1 MNQPTQELFAAG
13 LTHHRVGQLDD
24 AERCYIEAIEADPA
38 NCDAMLNLAGIKI
51 SANLLDDA
59 QALLTAARTIRPTDP
74 NILAAL
80 ANVHQAR
87 GDNAQAE
94 TYYRDAIARRPDLAL
109 AHANLGRLLY
119 HTDRLEDAIE
129 SYLEALK
136 IDPSLATIH
145 ANLGAALVS
154 AGRLDDAE
162 RSLSLAMSLA
172 PQDSDIHLNMGHVRF
187 SREDY
192 EGALESFTKAS
203 SLRMGWAKAHMNMG
217 TVLHHLG
224 KYSEAETQFNRA
236 VILDTG
242 DAEALRGLATT
253 LISLKKFGDAESA
266 LLRSDAI
273 SPANPRTQFLLGQ
286 VFVTSEDF
294 ARAKTYFSAVV
305 DRLPNLIEARL
316 NLGRALQ
323 ELNQHPEAMEH
334 FEAAITLD
342 ANSSHAHNNLGNSLF
357 ALERYE
363 EAIAAYH
370 CAIDLDT
377 SLAIAHINLGNTL
390 RHLGRHGEAME
401 EFSKGLEID
410 PDDPR
415 ALNGLGLVLQAFN
428 RHTEAVETF
437 KRAIAIDD
445 SYPEAMNNLA
455 TTYQN
460 LGRYYESISTYNDLI
475 KRHPDLSQAYFN
487 LGSLLQLVNRH
498 DEAVTAFREALNR
511 NLGNNIVYPYLAHG
525 LMQQCSWDNL
535 EAIIS
540 RVLENTEKD
549 IQKGQGMSVPPFGLQ
564 SMPANLDLRM
574 RTAQHVAQIAE
585 REVHDS
591 RKRLGSLTY
600 KDPGAGKLKIGFMS
614 PDFRFHSVAVA
625 FRGVLENRNPDRYHY
640 AAYAITTYGKDDLT
654 RHFSETFDSWT
665 DITDM
670 SHVDAARKI
679 ADDGVNVLV
688 DLAGHT
694 RGGRLELLALRPAPV
709 QAHWLGFSST
719 TGASYIDY
727 LVTDRIQLPPE
738 DQEYCSEKLVY
749 LPDTFMA
756 TTRPPVAVE
765 TYVRSD
771 FGLPEEGFVF
781 ANFNSHYKFY
791 PTLFATWMRL
801 LRQTPRSVMWFSSG
815 TSTSQSNLKREA
827 EARGIDPARLI
838 FSSTIVHPQHLAR
851 LPLADLALDNLHH
864 GGGVTTTDALWA
876 GVPVLTLYGPTPPAR
891 NGATLVSAIG
901 APELIAY
908 SIDEYEKKAR
918 AYATQPEL
926 LAKMKSKLRQNRDEA
941 PLFHIDRL
949 TRHFESACDLMWQ
962 NYVEGNEPRMI
973 DVPALPPSA

>member
-1 MNQPTQELFAAG
+1 MNEPTQELFAAG
-13 LTHHRVGQLDD
+13 LTHHRVGRLDD
-24 AERCYIEAIEADPA
+24 AERCYIQAIETDPA

-51 SANLLDDA
+51 SANLLEDA
-59 QALLTAARTIRPTDP
+59 RTLLIAARAIRPTDP
-74 NILAAL
+74 KILAAL

-87 GDNAQAE
+87 GDHAQAE
-94 TYYRDAIARRPDLAL
+94 TYYRDAIARRPDFAL
-109 AHANLGRLLY
+109 AHANLGRLMY
-119 HTDRLEDAIE
+119 HTDRSEDAIE
-129 SYLEALK
+129 SYLEALR
-136 IDPSLATIH
+136 IDPSLATAH
-145 ANLGAALVS
+145 ANLGAVLVS
-154 AGRLDDAE
+154 TGRLDDAE
-162 RSLSLAMSLA
+162 RSLSHAMSLA
-172 PQDSDIHLNMGHVRF
+172 PRDSDIHLNVGHVRF

-192 EGALESFTKAS
+192 EGALESFTMAS

-217 TVLHHLG
+217 ATLHRQG
-224 KYSEAETQFNRA
+224 KYSEAETEFNRA
-236 VILDTG
+236 VMLDTG
-242 DAEALRGLATT
+242 DAEALRGLGAT
-253 LISLKKFGDAESA
+253 LISLKKLKDAESA
-266 LLRSDAI
+266 LLRSYAI
-273 SPANPRTQFLLGQ
+273 SPAHPQTQFLLGQ
-286 VFVTSEDF
+286 VFVSSEDF
-294 ARAKTYFSAVV
+294 ARAKTFFSDVV

-316 NLGRALQ
+316 SLGHMLQ
-323 ELNQHPEAMEH
+323 MLNQHPEAMEQ
-334 FEAAITLD
+334 FEAAIALD
-342 ANSSHAHNNLGNSLF
+342 ANSTQAYNNLGNSLS

-363 EAIAAYH
+363 EALAAYH
-370 CAIDLDT
+370 YAIKLDA
-377 SLAIAHINLGNTL
+377 SQAFAHINLGNTL
-390 RHLGRHGEAME
+390 RLMGRHGEAME
-401 EFSKGLEID
+401 EFSKGLEVD

-415 ALNGLGLVLQAFN
+415 ALNGLGLAQQAFN

-445 SYPEAMNNLA
+445 RYPESLNNLA
-455 TTYQN
+455 VAYQQ
-460 LGRYYESISTYNDLI
+460 LGRYHEALGTYNELI

-487 LGSLLQLVNRH
+487 LGSLLQLLGNH

-511 NLGNNIVYPYLAHG
+511 NIDNNIVYPYLAHG

-549 IQKGQGMSVPPFGLQ
+549 IAKGGGLLISPFGLQ
-564 SMPANLDLRM
+564 SLPANLDLRM
-574 RTAQHVAQIAE
+574 RTAQRVAQTAE

-625 FRGVLENRNPDRYHY
+625 FRGVLENRNSDRYHY
-640 AAYAITTYGKDDLT
+640 AAYATTTYGKDDLT

-665 DITDM
+665 DITEM
-670 SHVDAARKI
+670 SHVDAAKKI
-679 ADDGVNVLV
+679 ADDGVNVLI

-738 DQEYCSEKLVY
+738 EQQYCSEQLVY

-756 TTRPPVAVE
+756 TSRPPVAVE

-771 FGLPEEGFVF
+771 FGLPEEGFIF

-801 LRQTPRSVMWFSSG
+801 LRQTPGSVMWFSSG
-815 TSTSQSNLKREA
+815 TPTSQSNLKREA
-827 EARGIDPARLI
+827 KARGIDPARLI
-838 FSSTIVHPQHLAR
+838 FSNIIVHPQHLAR

-908 SIDEYEKKAR
+908 SLDEYEKKAR

-926 LAKMKSKLRQNRDEA
+926 LAEMRSKLLQNRDEA

-962 NYVEGNEPRMI
+962 NYVEGNEPHMI
-973 DVPALPPSA
+973 DVPALPPSG